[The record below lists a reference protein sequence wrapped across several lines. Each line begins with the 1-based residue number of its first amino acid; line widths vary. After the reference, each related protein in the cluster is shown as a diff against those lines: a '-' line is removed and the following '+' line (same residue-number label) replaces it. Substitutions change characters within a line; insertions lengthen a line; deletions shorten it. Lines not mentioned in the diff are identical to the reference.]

1 MLGLLLPSTHGL
13 QATRVA
19 PTTPS
24 ASPATTVGTSP
35 LSAARSDRTTLGSLD
50 IPSLGLGTIAWASKG
65 GYAREADAE
74 AAEARIAAT
83 AAAAR
88 NVGLDFFDTAERYGA
103 TGQSLILASLAS
115 LGAPIGKEYLGGD
128 VESNLARWGE
138 GATVATKFTP
148 TPWRRS
154 AQDVVDACRDSCE
167 RLGVDSVPLYQI
179 HMPDIIQPGAAFGAA
194 DVKDE
199 LYWDGLAEC
208 YLQGYAQNVGV
219 SNYGPT
225 LMARAQEALAKRGVP
240 LASNQ
245 ICFNLL
251 NQRGKRMA
259 YPLGTT
265 ATYPGT
271 GALAT
276 VEACNDLGVKALAYY
291 PLAMGLL
298 TNKLTANTLRGRD
311 DARSRDLLR
320 YLEGGEPGRFEFPQ
334 TAGAIPR
341 GGVMPM
347 QRALAEVAASVGKTP
362 AQVALNWVICKGAVP
377 IAGASTPL
385 QVEENAGALGWRL
398 PEAQV
403 AALDAAAAGLPFDF
417 NGAGFQT
424 SDSKFI
430 GYKFESWELN

>member
-1 MLGLLLPSTHGL
+1 MIHSFLLLLS
-13 QATRVA
+13 VA
-19 PTTPS
+19 
-24 ASPATTVGTSP
+24 ATTA
-35 LSAARSDRTTLGSLD
+35 LRLG
-50 IPSLGLGTIAWASKG
+50 A
-65 GYAREADAE
+65 
-74 AAEARIAAT
+74 
-83 AAAAR
+83 
-88 NVGLDFFDTAERYGA
+88 NFFDTAERYSVGA
-103 TGQSLILASLAS
+103 GESLLADALAS
-115 LGAPIGKEYLGGD
+115 GAEL
-128 VESNLARWGE
+128 ESSAPVGPPV
-138 GATVATKFTP
+138 VATKFTP

-276 VEACNDLGVKALAYY
+276 VEACNDLGVKALAY
-291 PLAMGLL
+291 
-298 TNKLTANTLRGRD
+298 
-311 DARSRDLLR
+311 
-320 YLEGGEPGRFEFPQ
+320 
-334 TAGAIPR
+334 
-341 GGVMPM
+341 
-347 QRALAEVAASVGKTP
+347 
-362 AQVALNWVICKGAVP
+362 
-377 IAGASTPL
+377 
-385 QVEENAGALGWRL
+385 
-398 PEAQV
+398 
-403 AALDAAAAGLPFDF
+403 
-417 NGAGFQT
+417 
-424 SDSKFI
+424 
-430 GYKFESWELN
+430 